1 MPVPHC
7 SIFFPLSTGHRF
19 HAIAGRTALLLA
31 VLLALA
37 VPLTAQKSP
46 SAAVPQVVVVF
57 NLASSDLSVIDHKY
71 RVFFNKYERKNLPIE
86 GYDLVGAIRDE
97 VMNMLA
103 ADKRFQWRLATDA
116 DQLDAAQLAD
126 EKHRTPQML
135 SSAQADRVLVVDVD
149 GFGAF
154 ITGLAKDRM
163 EVAADV
169 TMLDRASGRKLWKT
183 KIWEKVPFSGD
194 LEKLQAD
201 NQKELKEGINSLIEK
216 ACQKLQ
222 TKVAESKV

>member
-1 MPVPHC
+1 MHASRC
-7 SIFFPLSTGHRF
+7 SVSFLPSTSHRF
-19 HAIAGRTALLLA
+19 DSIAERTALLLA

-37 VPLTAQKSP
+37 VPLSAQKSP
-46 SAAVPQVVVVF
+46 PGTMPQVVVVF

-71 RVFFNKYERKNLPIE
+71 RVFFNKYEKKNLPIE
-86 GYDLVGAIRDE
+86 GYDLLGAIRDE
-97 VMNMLA
+97 VMNTLT
-103 ADKRFQWRLATDA
+103 ADKRFQWRVATDA
-116 DQLDAAQLAD
+116 DKLDAAQLAD

-154 ITGLAKDRM
+154 ITGLAQDRM
-163 EVAADV
+163 DITADV

-183 KIWEKVPFSGD
+183 RIWEKIPFSGD
-194 LEKLQAD
+194 LEKLQAE